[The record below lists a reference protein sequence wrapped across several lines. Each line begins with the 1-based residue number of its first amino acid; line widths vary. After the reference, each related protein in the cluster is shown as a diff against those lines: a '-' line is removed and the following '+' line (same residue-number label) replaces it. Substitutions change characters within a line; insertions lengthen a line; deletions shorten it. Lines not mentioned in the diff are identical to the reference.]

1 MLSARYGV
9 EGRRLKEGGR
19 GGSVWWREFVHIR
32 DGVGLEVGGW
42 LEDNLPNEIDNG
54 DNTFFLDGKVFWDLS
69 LRDRFRRFFD
79 LSESKWV
86 RDADMFVLVEVREMI
101 AWK

>member
-1 MLSARYGV
+1 VLSARYGV

-54 DNTFFLDGKVFWDLS
+54 DNTFFFWTE
-69 LRDRFRRFFD
+69 RCFGTCHY
-79 LSESKWV
+79 V
-86 RDADMFVLVEVREMI
+86 IGFVGFLTCLNLNG
-101 AWK
+101 